1 MFPKKIYA
9 LLPFIY
15 IASGIYT
22 FIQLGNDL
30 GQAAGVVLIAAGLI
44 VVYMRYSAT

>member
-1 MFPKKIYA
+1 MFPYKIYA

-22 FIQLGNDL
+22 FITLGNFL
-30 GQAAGVVLIAAGLI
+30 GQSAAVVLIAAGLI
-44 VVYMRYSAT
+44 VAYMRYSSA